1 MLKKMGGFS
10 LWILLVFFFHK
21 VSTSDF
27 VINTKCFEEFY
38 CAFLVKA
45 NTCTS
50 ETIMLVNFPVYQ
62 FCLIQPEEN
71 KINNAKKGCLTLNV
85 SCIVKPI
92 NTDAMPQKKQ
102 QTDKNY
108 LLCLL

>member
-45 NTCTS
+45 NTCTQTCHSPGETNLNEYEKKS
-50 ETIMLVNFPVYQ
+50 ECGEKNLNDIAPPPPTLSYRRLMKSIHH
-62 FCLIQPEEN
+62 EGR
-71 KINNAKKGCLTLNV
+71 KK
-85 SCIVKPI
+85 SP
-92 NTDAMPQKKQ
+92 PS
-102 QTDKNY
+102 
-108 LLCLL
+108 